1 MERNDRETD
10 VTLLTNTVVFTV
22 ISSPILFIYL
32 FIFLP
37 CFQEYLKL
45 FYIYINTI
53 YIFLLLYPNYV
64 KGASVLEK
72 QNSSSSVKQLQ
83 VYHKIL
89 IIG

>member
-10 VTLLTNTVVFTV
+10 VTLLTYTLVFTV

-32 FIFLP
+32 FILLP

-45 FYIYINTI
+45 FHIYTNTI

-64 KGASVLEK
+64 KGANVLEK
-72 QNSSSSVKQLQ
+72 QNSRTSLKYNDIETITSAS
-83 VYHKIL
+83 
-89 IIG
+89 